1 MGDINPVAP
10 APAWWNLDMYFAD
23 VISNNLRDYIRN
35 SQSHPGDTTSE
46 EWKAKLDSIAT
57 RLEAYTHKFD
67 APSPAAEVKL
77 VRDAQDAMHEVA
89 EIFPSLWD

>member
-1 MGDINPVAP
+1 MGDINPVTP

-23 VISNNLRDYIRN
+23 IISNNLRDYIRN
-35 SQSHPGDTTSE
+35 SQSHPGDTTLA
-46 EWKAKLDSIAT
+46 EWKAKLDNIAA

-67 APSPAAEVKL
+67 APSHAAEAKL
-77 VRDAQDAMHEVA
+77 VKDAQDAMHEVA